1 MKTLNN
7 MELQYID
14 QESVENFINGMVEV
28 ETETILEDPQ
38 FSQIL
43 KGAVPQQILKHDNP
57 LGTIES
63 FLQLFIDREEYEVCA
78 KLVDKVPELRH
89 F

>member
-1 MKTLNN
+1 
-7 MELQYID
+7 MELQHID
-14 QESVENFINGMVEV
+14 RETVENFINGMAEV
-28 ETETILEDPQ
+28 ETSAILEDPQ

-78 KLVDKVPELRH
+78 KLVDKVPELKH
-89 F
+89 Y